1 MRPLSSRPASS
12 ALACLCLFLCSSVL
26 PLTAASASPAGPSPQ
41 VQAEALP
48 NEAIIPGPLSAFL
61 RMAGISQKVLPEEIF
76 PFLARNVL
84 AHGYVGWENNGH
96 PTEFLLLLLRYVKQ
110 ARELSVLAG
119 NEGSIRVSGCADA
132 ASLLHII
139 GYRVRQECGH
149 SNTSLVTA
157 DAERAFLTV
166 DSGFPL
172 PALERTLQ
180 GGPPFVFS
188 FPASRAP
195 ILFHES
201 DWTSLSTHHDQLV
214 ETLLNEPVIARLYW
228 ALSRNDPETR
238 VALRQSVGLAMLL
251 PLAPALDLYGSQICI
266 RSGRVLVP
274 GGTGAEAAWKELVG
288 VSPTT
293 PQEFIPRLLARDKG
307 WAASYFD
314 GLAHASREQQLHFV
328 SGNRLRVF
336 YEAFRSA
343 DPSADATHAMFRPAP
358 GLLLLVERTRWDSN
372 DQPYVPGNLETW
384 SKLLRQKTHSKIVH
398 DWRRRAAHWDRPD
411 QLLEAMFAFARIDTP
426 GSLLQ
431 AYLTLSDMDA
441 VRPPGQRLHPQTVQL
456 LVSRFADLS
465 DQYLIFGEFP
475 ELSDSSITRF
485 INTADALGR
494 IANHTLRGNA
504 MGMFQANVGLWQI
517 LARQDQIPAAQLDES
532 WLRAIEPFS
541 SITSEARL
549 FDAGRDSLRSLVES
563 ATGKPAVSHD
573 ALIELLS
580 GPPQTGSEAERVRQE
595 MAANI
600 RTGIEGQRLVPLDTL
615 LALGA
620 GLHDL
625 AQGKPVSDNLM
636 GLAGQLREFEMPRPI
651 FSSGERTEWAPGIY
665 NNRHTDLEMKT
676 DLARL
681 IKGGA
686 SGSDLEEARGQLA
699 PFLRD
704 TLVGFNYAYYEP
716 PGAQVLRNNP
726 LFVRSHDF
734 AGDTVLGVEHIW
746 QASELFGQGAPAG
759 GGAHLVGSLADL
771 PYVLAEVEQDF
782 ITPENVQAL
791 IWKEMVPGLIV
802 SSTLPRW
809 WNVSGTEVH
818 IVALH
823 QRAGEELLQAASQN
837 ESLRDK
843 VIPILADRMAPQT
856 WERVDQALRSGQ
868 LAEILPRILPA
879 DTFYL
884 TAEYR
889 REYPDDLAASGPA
902 GQELDSLLRRQ
913 PELSWDRLSHDFG
926 VPHPVLA
933 QSYGLELLNLKPFP
947 ALSGYSSRLLAET
960 WDSSNL
966 YWARLADEKGYA
978 PVNLNRLVPA
988 LTHRMIEKIS
998 ATDLEDWPAV
1008 LRALREA
1015 GDEFRQGKFAALLP
1029 VTASSQTKS
1038 IGLRWS
1044 SAEPGEALQPPAAV
1058 NPAPRAGKE

>member
-1 MRPLSSRPASS
+1 L
-12 ALACLCLFLCSSVL
+12 LACLCLPCLAA
-26 PLTAASASPAGPSPQ
+26 AASFPDPSPQ
-41 VQAEALP
+41 AQAEAAP
-48 NEAIIPGPLSAFL
+48 NQAIIPGPLPAFL

-76 PFLARNVL
+76 PFVARNVL
-84 AHGYVGWENNGH
+84 AHGYVGWQNNGH
-96 PTEFLLLLLRYVKQ
+96 PTEFLLLLSRYVKQ
-110 ARELSVLAG
+110 ARELSALAG
-119 NEGSIRVSGCADA
+119 TEASIRVSGCADA

-139 GYRVRQECGH
+139 GYRVRQECGR

-157 DAERAFLTV
+157 DPERAFLTV

-180 GGPPFVFS
+180 GGPAFVFP
-188 FPASRAP
+188 FPASHAP
-195 ILFHES
+195 ILFRES
-201 DWTSLSTHHDQLV
+201 DWTALSTRHDSQLL
-214 ETLLNEPVIARLYW
+214 EALLNEPLLARLYW

-238 VALRQSVGLAMLL
+238 LALQQSVGLATLL

-274 GGTGAEAAWKELVG
+274 GGSGAEAAWKELIG
-288 VSPTT
+288 ASPAA
-293 PQEFIPRLLARDKG
+293 PREFIPHLLAKDKG

-314 GLAHASREQQLHFV
+314 GLARASREQQVHFV
-328 SGNRLRVF
+328 SGKRLHVF
-336 YEAFRSA
+336 YEAFRSG

-358 GLLLLVERTRWDSN
+358 GLLLLVTRTRWDS
-372 DQPYVPGNLETW
+372 DEEPYVPGNLETW
-384 SKLLRQKTHSKIVH
+384 SKILHQKTHSKIVQS
-398 DWRRRAAHWDRPD
+398 WRRRAAHWDRPD

-426 GSLLQ
+426 GNLLQ
-431 AYLTLSDMDA
+431 AYVALSDIDA
-441 VRPPGQRLHPQTVQL
+441 IRPPPQRLHPQTVRL
-456 LVSRFADLS
+456 LASKFADLS

-475 ELSDSSITRF
+475 ELSDTSITHF
-485 INTADALGR
+485 INTVDTLNR
-494 IANHTLRGNA
+494 VSNHTLRGNA

-532 WLRAIEPFS
+532 WLHVVEPFS

-549 FDAGRDSLRSLVES
+549 FDAGCDSLHSLVQA
-563 ATGKPAVSHD
+563 ATGQPALSHD

-580 GPPQTGSEAERVRQE
+580 GPPQTGSEAERIRQE

-600 RTGIEGQRLVPLDTL
+600 RTGMEGQRLVPLDTL

-625 AQGKPVSDNLM
+625 AQGQPASDNLI

-686 SGSDLEEARGQLA
+686 SRADLEEARGQLA

-734 AGDTVLGVEHIW
+734 AGETVLGVEHIW
-746 QASELFGQGAPAG
+746 QAPELFGQGAPAG

-809 WNVSGTEVH
+809 WHVSSTEVH
-818 IVALH
+818 IIALH
-823 QRAGEELLQAASQN
+823 QRAGEELLNAASQE
-837 ESLRDK
+837 ESLRDR

-856 WERVDQALRSGQ
+856 WERVEKALRSGR

-884 TAEYR
+884 TAEFR
-889 REYPDDLAASGPA
+889 LEYPNDFAASGPA
-902 GQELDSLLRRQ
+902 CQELDSLLRRQ
-913 PELSWDRLSHDFG
+913 PELGWARLSHDFG

-933 QSYGLELLNLKPFP
+933 QTYGLDLLNLKPFP

-966 YWARLADEKGYA
+966 YWARLVDEKGYA
-978 PVNLNRLVPA
+978 PVDLNRLVPT

-1029 VTASSQTKS
+1029 AAANASSESKS
-1038 IGLRWS
+1038 ILAR
-1044 SAEPGEALQPPAAV
+1044 E
-1058 NPAPRAGKE
+1058 R